1 MTEEEERKELG
12 QLIIGLATK
21 ISKLEK
27 KIIDITRW
35 ASTRQYDLV
44 KGLWEILEKK

>member
-1 MTEEEERKELG
+1 MTDDEHKQLEEIII
-12 QLIIGLATK
+12 QLAIK

-27 KIIDITRW
+27 KIIDITKW